1 MSEQEAA
8 QGSQKKFAGLTIP
21 PDLKKSNF
29 FSLYLLTFFIACT
42 TVFASFIQ
50 PLFLKQVINIPEAQA
65 GSINSGLQNVSQVIT
80 LLFVGLIG
88 ILSDRVGRKILA
100 VFGFL
105 IAGVFYIVFGYAQEI
120 SFAMGITSIG
130 GQVTVI
136 YFIKLIIGIGFILVY
151 PQFIT
156 MVADYTYESDR
167 GKGMA
172 LNGVMMSL
180 GSFVIFGII
189 AQIAVR
195 VDIMVLFYVIGILAI
210 LGALITRA
218 SLVDRLPKEK
228 AKKLGYKEV
237 YKTVS
242 KSLPLKVSYVTTFV
256 ARADVVIIGT
266 LIFVWVVYVAEDFGI
281 DTTRAAAKGAI
292 VMLVMTFACFLAFPI
307 IGILLDR
314 VGRIPVLITTLL
326 TGGTG
331 YCLMAMTANPFSPML
346 FLYAS
351 MIGIGFAGAVTGAN
365 TLASDAS
372 PKQML
377 GSIMGGLNTMQPI
390 GVLIFLQVGGY
401 LFDKIGYWSP
411 FALKGI
417 ADLICGLWILSVRKR
432 LAASAKGEDTSAA
445 EGS

>member
-1 MSEQEAA
+1 MSEQEVQPGA
-8 QGSQKKFAGLTIP
+8 QKKFAGLTIP

-29 FSLYLLTFFIACT
+29 FSLYLLTFFIACV

-88 ILSDRVGRKILA
+88 ILSDRVGRRILA
-100 VFGFL
+100 LFGFL
-105 IAGVFYIVFGYAQEI
+105 IAGIFYIVFGYAQDI
-120 SFAMGITSIG
+120 SLAIGITSVG
-130 GQVTVI
+130 GQVALI

-180 GSFVIFGII
+180 GSFVIFGVI
-189 AQIAVR
+189 AQLAVR
-195 VDIMVLFYVIGILAI
+195 VDIIILFYVIGILAI
-210 LGALITRA
+210 LGALITRT

-242 KSLPLKVSYVTTFV
+242 KSLPLKISYVTTFV

-281 DTTRAAAKGAI
+281 DPTRAAAKGAI
-292 VMLVMTFACFLAFPI
+292 VMLVMTFACFLSFPI
-307 IGILLDR
+307 VGILLDR
-314 VGRIPVLITTLL
+314 IGRIPVLITTLL
-326 TGGTG
+326 TGGSG
-331 YCLMAMTANPFSPML
+331 YCLMAMTTNPFSPVL

-372 PKQML
+372 PKQIL

-432 LAASAKGEDTSAA
+432 LGTSVKREDAPAPEVS
-445 EGS
+445 